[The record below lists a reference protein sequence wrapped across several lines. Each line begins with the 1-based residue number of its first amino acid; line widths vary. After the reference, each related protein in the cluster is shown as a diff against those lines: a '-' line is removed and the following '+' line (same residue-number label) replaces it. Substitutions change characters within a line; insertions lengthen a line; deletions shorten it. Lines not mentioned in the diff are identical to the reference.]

1 MKLSVMVAL
10 ILKKYNEDTLKNT
23 YTCGISEIPVIFL
36 KQTQIQNKLLTTN
49 HILLLLLLFS

>member
-10 ILKKYNEDTLKNT
+10 ILKKYNEDTLKNM

-49 HILLLLLLFS
+49 HILLLLFS